1 MAVETET
8 VVVAV
13 VVAAVAVDVVDGDEA
28 VTKHEP
34 FTMILRRQM
43 RYPGG
48 DEKVARRS
56 GTV

>member
-1 MAVETET
+1 MVVEMI
-8 VVVAV
+8 VAVVAV
-13 VVAAVAVDVVDGDEA
+13 AVVAEGVVGDEA

-34 FTMILRRQM
+34 ITNLKRQM

-48 DEKVARRS
+48 DGKVARRS

>member
-1 MAVETET
+1 MI

-13 VVAAVAVDVVDGDEA
+13 VAEDAVVVGDEA

-34 FTMILRRQM
+34 ITNLKRQM

-48 DEKVARRS
+48 DDKVARRS
-56 GTV
+56 GTD